1 MNIPLPFSKWLT
13 SLLPP
18 PPVSLRFLCWLKW
31 LSVLL
36 VLFACFFC
44 LSNLSVYFP
53 LVLSTSSAK
62 MYTLL
67 HSTSILIQIC
77 SLERPTQK
85 KKPRKEKKEK
95 VRPPENRH
103 SQWECWPDRQ
113 TFYGLL
119 VFSLSK
125 ALPSL
130 SEWPLLA
137 YIIYAHVANATLCF
151 GPCVPPVHTFRV
163 LLKGWKIRSVLKLT
177 YNL

>member
-18 PPVSLRFLCWLKW
+18 PRLAPVPLLVEVIVC
-31 LSVLL
+31 LL

-44 LSNLSVYFP
+44 LSICQYIFP
-53 LVLSTSSAK
+53 WFCPCLLQKCTHYCIQHQFSFKFAVESAQPRK
-62 MYTLL
+62 
-67 HSTSILIQIC
+67 
-77 SLERPTQK
+77 QK
-85 KKPRKEKKEK
+85 KKKEK
-95 VRPPENRH
+95 VWPPKNRH

-113 TFYGLL
+113 TCYGLL

-137 YIIYAHVANATLCF
+137 YIVYAHVANATLCF

-177 YNL
+177 YRL